1 MTRRFLRSLAV
12 LLLALVSSPA
22 VRARVDSARVV
33 AVHDGDTITV
43 RVGDRSEKVR
53 LVGIDAPELNDE
65 RADYQQVAVEA
76 RDAARTLL
84 KGKTVTLE
92 TDPRQGDRDKYQRL
106 LRYVILGDGT
116 NANEWLVRHGFA
128 RVYNRFEFVEK
139 GRFKEDEAEAKR
151 EKLGIWVL
159 PPGPARVTP
168 KE

>member
-1 MTRRFLRSLAV
+1 MIRSLPRLLVV
-12 LLLALVSSPA
+12 LLLAGAPWA
-22 VRARVDSARVV
+22 GWARVESARVV

-65 RADYQQVAVEA
+65 RAAYQEVAVEA
-76 RDAARTLL
+76 REAARTLL

-92 TDPRQGDRDKYQRL
+92 TDPRQGDRDTYQRL

-116 NANEWLVRHGFA
+116 NANEWLVRHGYA

-151 EKLGIWVL
+151 EKIGIWTL

-168 KE
+168 KD